1 MIGGGILNEDVKALG
16 INLLNNLIWFVAG
29 ACSATVLTMARRS
42 VRPRFWTQ
50 MLKGEVVLVVGAH
63 RNFDGYEASG
73 MIGVADALA
82 LAEFV
87 SFFKQCKFDNYTVA
101 SSRSINSEMFTRNLI
116 LIGGPDANATSRDFL
131 ERSNKVR
138 KVKFGN
144 PDVNEIWFSLDGQ
157 YYAPSHAPSAKDAA
171 VIIFDRSPYSEDAHV
186 ILAAG
191 CFGHGTQ
198 AAAQT
203 LCRSRSFGKKVRRR
217 DRFEA
222 ALTCEVVEHRP
233 MAIKVRQVLPRPIV

>member
-1 MIGGGILNEDVKALG
+1 MVGEGILNEDLKALG
-16 INLLNNLIWFVAG
+16 INLLSNLIWFVAG
-29 ACSATVLTMARRS
+29 ACSVTVLAMGARS
-42 VRPRFWTQ
+42 SRPRFWAE

-63 RNFDGYEASG
+63 RDFDGYEASG

-87 SFFKQCKFDNYTVA
+87 SFFKQCKFNNYIVA
-101 SSRSINSEMFTRNLI
+101 SSRSISSEMLAKNLI
-116 LIGGPDANATSRDFL
+116 LIGGPDANATSQDFI
-131 ERSNKVR
+131 RKSNTLR

-144 PDVNEIWFSLDGQ
+144 PDLNEIWFSLDGQ

-171 VIIFDRSPYSEDAHV
+171 VIVFDRSPYSEDGHV
-186 ILAAG
+186 ILASG

-222 ALTCEVVEHRP
+222 ALTCEVVRHGP
-233 MAIKVRQVLPRPIV
+233 TAIEVRQVI